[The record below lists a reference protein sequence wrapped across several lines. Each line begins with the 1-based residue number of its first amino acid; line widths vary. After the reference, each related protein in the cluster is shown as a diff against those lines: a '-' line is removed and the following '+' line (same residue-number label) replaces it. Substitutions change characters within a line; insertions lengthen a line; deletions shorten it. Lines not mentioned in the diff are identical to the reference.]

1 MDKDI
6 SEALLS
12 SLKFRKRPMAKNVET
27 VGRQWTDL
35 HPHGFVQEWGSPK
48 PKASSSSSKYFRS
61 KPHVCP
67 HRIRNILW
75 LSFDML
81 KSLWR
86 VQIVYSPYH
95 GYRRYSGIFNY
106 RRCLSGVWQK
116 PFQIEDITRFQS
128 SSNDQKSKNKPF
140 NLGMI
145 CAISS
150 ICFFVQLPFFVVFP
164 GQCIKSIEHG
174 RPDPGDYSAATVPK

>member
-1 MDKDI
+1 MFVSFLWGMLHLVYACLI
-6 SEALLS
+6 SGLCWTILGYVSAMLGSCWTISVYFVVLLA
-12 SLKFRKRPMAKNVET
+12 F
-27 VGRQWTDL
+27 VGHELGPYW
-35 HPHGFVQEWGSPK
+35 P
-48 PKASSSSSKYFRS
+48 
-61 KPHVCP
+61 
-67 HRIRNILW
+67 
-75 LSFDML
+75 
-81 KSLWR
+81 
-86 VQIVYSPYH
+86 YSPYH
-95 GYRRYSGIFNY
+95 GYRRYSGFFYY

-150 ICFFVQLPFFVVFP
+150 ICFFLSNCHFLLFF
-164 GQCIKSIEHG
+164 QANYIKSIEHG

>member
-1 MDKDI
+1 MLLDFHERHMLWQNVLYCMIWYVNISYNKSSYHHIIYHTGSLLIGHTILDAHDI
-6 SEALLS
+6 TNTAVC
-12 SLKFRKRPMAKNVET
+12 NVPSRIS
-27 VGRQWTDL
+27 RQM
-35 HPHGFVQEWGSPK
+35 
-48 PKASSSSSKYFRS
+48 R
-61 KPHVCP
+61 
-67 HRIRNILW
+67 
-75 LSFDML
+75 
-81 KSLWR
+81 
-86 VQIVYSPYH
+86 QISRYSPYH

-150 ICFFVQLPFFVVFP
+150 ICFFCPTAIFCCFSRQ
-164 GQCIKSIEHG
+164 II
-174 RPDPGDYSAATVPK
+174 